1 MTVGRIIGQKVPI
14 CPGVDSLFRIR
25 HNPAEDGNPWWV
37 FYGTDA
43 SDFVPADDP
52 HLELVELVNLLKQ
65 QQDGQAGG
73 RFSINEHGQ
82 VIARMGAPAGVPGQA
97 VHVVGVRA
105 GQVVTYT
112 NPITFRRGRL
122 DPRATVNEGQLW
134 PGPRCGVS
142 YKFCAPGNAQQP
154 SGNFE
159 EISITVA
166 GQLRQIS
173 AEAQIRQYPPNR
185 GQLAQFLQAL
195 RRQLPNGGRFR
206 VNEQGRAFTSDGA
219 LFIGTVPLSDWF
231 KPLTARS

>member
-14 CPGVDSLFRIR
+14 CPGIDSLFRIR
-25 HNPAEDGNPWWV
+25 HNANEDGSPWWV
-37 FYGTDA
+37 FYGEDS
-43 SDFVPADDP
+43 SDLVPADDP
-52 HLELVELVNLLKQ
+52 HSELVELVNFLKQ
-65 QQDGQAGG
+65 QQEGQAGG

-82 VIARMGAPAGVPGQA
+82 VVARMKAPDGVSGQA

-112 NPITFRRGRL
+112 SPVTFRRGRL
-122 DPRATVNEGQLW
+122 DPRAIVDEGQIW

-142 YKFCAPGNAQQP
+142 YTFCAPGNAQQP

-159 EISITVA
+159 EISTMVA

-173 AEAQIRQYPPNR
+173 AEAQIRQYPPTR
-185 GQLAQFLQAL
+185 GQLAVFLQAL

-206 VNEQGRAFTSDGA
+206 VNEHGRAFTSNNWS
-219 LFIGTVPLSDWF
+219 FIGTVPLSVWF
-231 KPLTARS
+231 RPITATS